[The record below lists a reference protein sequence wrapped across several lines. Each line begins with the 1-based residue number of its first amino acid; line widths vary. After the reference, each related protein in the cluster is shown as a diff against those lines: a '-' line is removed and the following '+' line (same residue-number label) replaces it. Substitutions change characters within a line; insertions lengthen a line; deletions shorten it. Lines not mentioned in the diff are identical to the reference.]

1 MRTNPEFTTAQTG
14 SLVLL
19 RLLIGWHFLYEGV
32 IKIYSP
38 SWTAKGYLL
47 SASFLQPFFR
57 WMAGESTIAAID
69 IMNIAALIMV
79 GLGLLWGFRTKWAS
93 LIGIGLL
100 MMYYL
105 AHPPFPGFPQ
115 GPSEGSYWLV
125 NKNLIEAAAL
135 YVIFLFPTETSFGIE
150 RLWSKPVLANTKPVN

>member
-1 MRTNPEFTTAQTG
+1 MDQTSKFTSVQTG

-32 IKIYSP
+32 IKLYSP

-47 SASFLQPFFR
+47 SASYMESFFG
-57 WMAGESTIAAID
+57 WMAGDSIIPVID
-69 IMNIAALIMV
+69 ALNIGALLLV
-79 GLGLLWGFRTKWAS
+79 GFCLIIGFKTRWAS
-93 LIGIGLL
+93 IIGIGLL
-100 MMYYL
+100 LMYYL
-105 AHPPFPGFPQ
+105 AHPPFPGYPQ

-135 YVIFLFPTETSFGIE
+135 FVLFLFPTDYSFGLA
-150 RLWSKPVLANTKPVN
+150 RLFVKPKTVSTNPIN

>member
-1 MRTNPEFTTAQTG
+1 MDQTSRFTSLQTG

-32 IKIYSP
+32 IKLYSP

-47 SASFLQPFFR
+47 SASYMESFFR
-57 WMAGESTIAAID
+57 WMASDAIIPVID
-69 IMNIAALIMV
+69 TLNIGALLIV
-79 GLGLLWGFRTKWAS
+79 GFSLIIGFKTNWAS
-93 LIGIGLL
+93 IIGIGLL
-100 MMYYL
+100 LLYYL
-105 AHPPFPGFPQ
+105 AHPPFPGYPQ

-135 YVIFLFPTETSFGIE
+135 FVIYLFPTQYAFG
-150 RLWSKPVLANTKPVN
+150 LAKLFAKQKTVSTNPIN

>member
-1 MRTNPEFTTAQTG
+1 MDQTSRFTSLQTC

-32 IKIYSP
+32 IKLYSP

-47 SASFLQPFFR
+47 SASFMESFFR
-57 WMAGESTIAAID
+57 WMASDTLIPVID
-69 IMNIAALIMV
+69 TLNIGALLLV
-79 GLGLLWGFRTKWAS
+79 GFSLIIGFKTNWAS
-93 LIGIGLL
+93 IIGIGLL
-100 MMYYL
+100 LLYYL
-105 AHPPFPGFPQ
+105 AHPPFPGYPQ

-135 YVIFLFPTETSFGIE
+135 FVIYLFPTQYAFG
-150 RLWSKPVLANTKPVN
+150 LAKLFAKQKTVSTNQIN

>member
-1 MRTNPEFTTAQTG
+1 MHTHSKFTSAQTTG
-14 SLVLL
+14 LVLL

-47 SASFLQPFFR
+47 SASFMQPLFR
-57 WMAGESTIAAID
+57 WMAGASIVPVID
-69 IMNIAALIMV
+69 YLNIAALLIV
-79 GLGLLWGFRTKWAS
+79 GISLLVGFKTTWS
-93 LIGIGLL
+93 SIIGIGLL
-100 MMYYL
+100 LMYFL
-105 AHPPFPGFPQ
+105 AHPPFPGLPQ

-135 YVIFLFPTETSFGIE
+135 FVIMLFPTETAFGIE
-150 RLWSKPVLANTKPVN
+150 RLFRKPTLDHAIL